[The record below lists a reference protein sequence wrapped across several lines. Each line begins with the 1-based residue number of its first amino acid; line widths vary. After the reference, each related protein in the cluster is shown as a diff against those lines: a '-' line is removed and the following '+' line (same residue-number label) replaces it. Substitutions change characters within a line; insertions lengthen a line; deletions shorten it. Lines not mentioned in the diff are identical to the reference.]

1 MLEPRYTALKTST
14 LTITSSMLS
23 AVHMSLW
30 LGYSNF
36 VISIPKGN
44 PVDRINVRE
53 NNKLIKRM
61 MKNIN

>member
-30 LGYSNF
+30 LGYAHF
-36 VISIPKGN
+36 VIGIPKGN
-44 PVDRINVRE
+44 PLDRINVRE